1 MLEFLE
7 YSLLV
12 IILFSIIVGI
22 LQVILQ
28 KGR

>member
-12 IILFSIIVGI
+12 IILFSIIVGT
-22 LQVILQ
+22 LQATLQ

>member
-12 IILFSIIVGI
+12 IILFSIIVGT
-22 LQVILQ
+22 LQVLLQ